1 MAHGAAAHAVE
12 DDPGTT
18 NERLIEELI
27 PDAELCPRSV
37 DEVTQLPSFL
47 SKIRQCEQL
56 LGQPYAEVDHSI
68 QNALV
73 LRRLQQMVHT
83 LMLNPLWA
91 ERIRNAGLSGAPRS
105 FEEWQQMPITDKR
118 GMEELFM
125 RKRPGM
131 VVPLSRGGFQIV
143 ASGGTSSGSPV
154 EAVYPIRELH
164 DTYELAGEFMG
175 NYVLGEHLAGPQPK
189 WVITTLADYQM
200 WSSGTMVGG
209 VLQNIPGIN
218 YIGAGPV
225 RKELFQH
232 ILSYEG
238 KKAFMAISRGIAI
251 MTEFG
256 AGLGRT
262 ERESFHVALYGSG
275 VLPHRNRVE
284 LTEMYPNLKIMSY
297 FAATQAETIGL
308 QRTPTSYLADV
319 PGLHLVEIVDEH
331 GRWVAEGEEGELVVT
346 RLLGHEAPF
355 PRFKVGDRMIRRPN
369 LDGPG
374 LKARQFE
381 FAGRSGDVI
390 HLADTQYSAPRTYE
404 SICHELYARGIVD
417 LKAIAHELQFVND
430 RTKSVLTLIAAVDSV
445 DWPRM
450 RVATGLGAPGVR
462 HVFIQSLIRSLSLFN
477 AGDATPESI
486 ERAGY
491 QFELRFVT
499 RGSADIHRTEV
510 GKVPMIRDIYE

>member
-1 MAHGAAAHAVE
+1 MAHAGGARSVGDYGTHHKLVE
-12 DDPGTT
+12 K
-18 NERLIEELI
+18 LI
-27 PDAELCPRSV
+27 PDAELAPRSV
-37 DEVTQLPSFL
+37 DDVLELPSFL

-56 LGQPYAEVDHSI
+56 LGRRYAEVDHAV
-68 QNALV
+68 QDALV

-83 LMLNPLWA
+83 LMLNPLWN
-91 ERIRNAGLSGAPRS
+91 ERIRRAGLNGAPRS
-105 FEEWQQMPITDKR
+105 FEEWQQVPITDKQ
-118 GMEELFM
+118 GMEALFM
-125 RKRPGM
+125 RNRPGM
-131 VVPLSRGGFQIV
+131 VVPLNRGGFQIV

-154 EAVYPIRELH
+154 EAVYPIREFH
-164 DTYELAGEFMG
+164 DTYALAGEFMG
-175 NYVLGEHLAGPQPK
+175 NYILAEHLAGQQPK

-218 YIGAGPV
+218 YIGAGPI

-251 MTEFG
+251 MTDLG

-275 VLPHRNRVE
+275 LLPHRKRVE
-284 LTEMYPNLKIMSY
+284 LLEMYPNLKIMSY

-308 QRTPTSYLADV
+308 QRTPDSWLADV
-319 PGLHLVEIVDEH
+319 PGLHLVEIVDEQ

-374 LKARQFE
+374 LKTRQFE

-390 HLADTQYSAPRTYE
+390 HLADTQYSAPRAYE
-404 SICHELYARGIVD
+404 SICKELYARGIMD
-417 LKAIAHELQFVND
+417 LEALAHEFQFLND
-430 RTKSVLTLIAAVDSV
+430 RTRSTLTLLAAVDTV
-445 DWPRM
+445 EWPAM
-450 RVATGLGAPGVR
+450 RVASGLGEPGVR
-462 HVFIQSLIRSLSLFN
+462 HVFLQALTRSLSLYN
-477 AGDATPESI
+477 LGDATPESI

-491 QFELRFVT
+491 RFELRFVT
-499 RGSADIHRTEV
+499 RQSPEIHRTEV
-510 GKVPMIRDIYE
+510 GKVPIIRDIFE

>member
-1 MAHGAAAHAVE
+1 MAQHAGAQVVEERAVHE
-12 DDPGTT
+12 DLV
-18 NERLIEELI
+18 ERLIPDEEM
-27 PDAELCPRSV
+27 APRSIDDV
-37 DEVTQLPSFL
+37 IALPSFL
-47 SKIRQCEQL
+47 SKIKACEGY
-56 LGQPYAEVDHSI
+56 LGQKYAEIDHAL
-68 QNALV
+68 QDALV
-73 LRRLQQMVHT
+73 LRRLQQMVNT
-83 LMLNPLWA
+83 LLLNPLWN
-91 ERIRNAGLSGAPRS
+91 ERIRKAGITGGLNS
-105 FEEWQQMPITDKR
+105 FEEWQQIPITDKQ

-131 VVPLSRGGFQIV
+131 VVPLSQGGFQIV

-164 DTYELAGEFMG
+164 DTYALAGDFMG
-175 NYVLGEHLAGPQPK
+175 NYILAEHLAGDEPK
-189 WVITTLADYQM
+189 WMITTLADYQM

-251 MTEFG
+251 MG
-256 AGLGRT
+256 DLGLGLSKAA
-262 ERESFHVALYGSG
+262 RESFHVALYGSG
-275 VLPHRNRVE
+275 LLPHRKRME
-284 LTEMYPNLKIMSY
+284 LTEFYPNLKIMSY

-308 QRTPTSYLADV
+308 QRNPDSYLAAV
-319 PGLHLVEIVDEH
+319 PGLHLVEIVDEQ
-331 GRWVAEGEEGELVVT
+331 GQWVAEGEEGELVVT

-374 LKARQFE
+374 LKTQQFE

-404 SICHELYARGIVD
+404 SICHELRARAILD
-417 LKAIAHELQFVND
+417 LNVIAHEFQFVND
-430 RTKSVLTLIAAVDSV
+430 RKSGTLTLIAAVDAV
-445 DWPRM
+445 EWPMM
-450 RVATGLGAPGVR
+450 RVEAGLGELGVR
-462 HVFIQSLIRSLSLFN
+462 NVFVQSLIRSLSLFN
-477 AGDATPESI
+477 LGDATPDYI
-486 ERAGY
+486 DRTGY
-491 QFELRFVT
+491 RFALQFVT
-499 RGSADIHRTEV
+499 RQSPEIYRTEL
-510 GKVPMIRDIYE
+510 GKVPMIRDIFG